1 MSSPPPASGP
11 ARPAAAV
18 NEEIRALV
26 EACGG
31 WLYGETRIRYEQLV
45 AEWAA
50 AVRADI
56 VEAA

>member
-1 MSSPPPASGP
+1 MPPTPPPDGT

-26 EACGG
+26 LECGG
-31 WLYGETRIRYEQLV
+31 WLYGSSRDRYEQLV
-45 AEWAA
+45 EEWAA
-50 AVRADI
+50 AVRVGV